1 MKTFGLAV
9 LGAIGGYLI
18 GLCSGMLLVENL
30 SNNRH
35 DRSVEAAMTGAFV
48 IGPLMAA
55 TAVIIVLVLRFRRSR
70 SKDAGAMTLRL
81 MFYLLVLLHL
91 SSFPV
96 HAAAGSGKT
105 EVMPMVKAAPT
116 AVVIETRGTE
126 ADLRNQLRSKN
137 AVTGLGSARAPF
149 SQAPTGT
156 YGFIAPQLLGM
167 ALVTQSPDLVLES
180 TAPASNAY
188 EIHKLADGSGMVVG
202 FIEEALIPQVTPENR
217 PHHIR
222 IALCSNRSDK
232 TPYIAA
238 MPLTK
243 LMVDRMPVR
252 LDAKRADG
260 PVVLEMDLQST
271 ANRKSVPGI
280 Q

>member
-1 MKTFGLAV
+1 
-9 LGAIGGYLI
+9 
-18 GLCSGMLLVENL
+18 
-30 SNNRH
+30 
-35 DRSVEAAMTGAFV
+35 MT
-48 IGPLMAA
+48 I
-55 TAVIIVLVLRFRRSR
+55 
-70 SKDAGAMTLRL
+70 RL
-81 MFYLLVLLHL
+81 MFYSLMLLHL

-96 HAAAGSGKT
+96 HAAGGGGKT

-116 AVVIETRGTE
+116 AVVIEATGTE

-137 AVTGLGSARAPF
+137 GVTGLGAARAPF

-167 ALVTQSPDLVLES
+167 ALVTQSPDLVLEGS
-180 TAPASNAY
+180 APASNAY

-202 FIEEALIPQVTPENR
+202 FIEKALIPQVTPENR
-217 PHHIR
+217 PHHVR
-222 IALCSNRSDK
+222 MTLCSNRSDK

-238 MPLTK
+238 VPLTK

-252 LDAKRADG
+252 LEPQNADG
-260 PVVLEMDLQST
+260 PVVLDMDLQGT
-271 ANRKSVPGI
+271 ANRKSVPGT